1 MTPIDST
8 WPSLPKLG
16 SAWLSLA
23 LVISLSQCTGAC
35 WEFALEPLRLRFVLS
50 GVCSPSEA
58 NYCSNPFEVF
68 IKKPRFFFLLL
79 KDSRRWKQLMMLDY
93 LSEIYV
99 VRYVSKIHIP
109 KILSGDRDLC
119 FMAAIM
125 RTFSRLSPLT
135 EKKFLSCCM
144 RIIAYILKECH
155 CDCSLYIQ
163 FHLWECDIL
172 LLATTTL

>member
-1 MTPIDST
+1 MNWVNRIIDNIYIYIYHLQLCFKES
-8 WPSLPKLG
+8 WSWVRRVEKSINYAIKMSLQHTK
-16 SAWLSLA
+16 SFFWAKQITQSKERR
-23 LVISLSQCTGAC
+23 
-35 WEFALEPLRLRFVLS
+35 EFF
-50 GVCSPSEA
+50 
-58 NYCSNPFEVF
+58 F

-135 EKKFLSCCM
+135 EKKFLSCIT
-144 RIIAYILKECH
+144 RILKECN
-155 CDCSLYIQ
+155 CDFSLYIQ

-172 LLATTTL
+172 MLATTTL